1 MNNPSLSR
9 NTRLLCLFVMAVV
22 GMSVLQAKPDNKL
35 APAEVVAKH
44 LESIGSAEARA
55 RVNGIMIKGT
65 CVVTIRL
72 GGKGQVD
79 GQAIMASQGSLNL
92 INMTFDSPAYPG
104 DSLKFDGKKFTASQF
119 KPGARTAFGAF
130 FVQYDIIFKEGLI
143 GGVLSTAW
151 PLLDLKQKNPKLEY
165 AGLKTIGGK
174 QLHALKYTP
183 RKGSDLKI
191 ALFFDSETFQHVR
204 TEYEQTIYTSDQQ
217 RIGTGSTQRSSNA
230 RISVVE
236 EFSDFKPESGL
247 NLPHTYKFELSV
259 ESETRP
265 ALVDWVFNLT
275 SFKFN
280 EPMDAKEFSGL

>member
-1 MNNPSLSR
+1 
-9 NTRLLCLFVMAVV
+9 MAVV